1 VLGCCTIFDGEGQL
15 SFSAVAN
22 PTVSGILARHQEKV
36 KPSPT
41 CQLGQGGIRSG
52 EMWRKSQLNER
63 SFRNILS
70 STSFDASKGRNHVC
84 ISSFIFGWCRFNHH
98 GITDHR
104 FNCLRW

>member
-1 VLGCCTIFDGEGQL
+1 MFHWEGPL
-15 SFSAVAN
+15 SIPTVAN
-22 PTVSGILARHQEKV
+22 PTFSAISVKHQEKV

-63 SFRNILS
+63 GFRNILS
-70 STSFDASKGRNHVC
+70 STSFDASKGRNYVC

-98 GITDHR
+98 GITDYR
-104 FNCLRW
+104 FNCLCW